1 MVHQAA
7 LARLLSLLNRITG
20 VALSSIASP
29 DGALLGT
36 AAGELEPDRLGGGSG
51 QGAAAAAA
59 AAAAAGGSASAF
71 DDDVDVDVD
80 VDVDDAAGETCG
92 GENLAPKAQMITTAC
107 WLTMKEVSL
116 TIAELA
122 RGVPVDDTTLLDPAA
137 LKACGEHLLHV
148 LLSMKHNGAIEKTR
162 VGLVCLGERL
172 LRSSNPEL
180 SALPSDWLASLF
192 NRLTSPEQ
200 GIKDLIRRSAGLP
213 FGFTAVFLA
222 EPAGV
227 PRKLLHGAMARLLDI
242 AVRVEPRR
250 FFCFPDGGGGGGGCE
265 FAAMNAVNS
274 LTDSLPNELS
284 GNLGNIC
291 SLYTK
296 PEPRTDAPGRRPSPH
311 PTLFFSVS
319 LPFAFCGVA
328 AAKTKPRLPL
338 LTKP

>member
-1 MVHQAA
+1 M
-7 LARLLSLLNRITG
+7 
-20 VALSSIASP
+20 
-29 DGALLGT
+29 
-36 AAGELEPDRLGGGSG
+36 
-51 QGAAAAAA
+51 
-59 AAAAAGGSASAF
+59 
-71 DDDVDVDVD
+71 D

-116 TIAELA
+116 TIGELA
-122 RGVPVDDTTLLDPAA
+122 RGVPVDDETLLDPAA

-200 GIKDLIRRSAGLP
+200 GIRDLIRRSAGLP

-250 FFCFPDGGGGGGGCE
+250 FLAFFCVFCFPDGGGGGGE
-265 FAAMNAVNS
+265 FAAMNAINS

-296 PEPRTDAPGRRPSPH
+296 PEPRTDAPGRRPSPR
-311 PTLFFSVS
+311 PTLFFFAS
-319 LPFAFCGVA
+319 LPFWPFA
-328 AAKTKPRLPL
+328 ASRRRRRNPGSLY
-338 LTKP
+338 

>member
-1 MVHQAA
+1 M
-7 LARLLSLLNRITG
+7 NRVTG

-59 AAAAAGGSASAF
+59 AAAVGSASAF
-71 DDDVDVDVD
+71 DDDADAIDDDDD

-116 TIAELA
+116 TIGELA
-122 RGVPVDDTTLLDPAA
+122 RGVPVDDETLLDPAA

-200 GIKDLIRRSAGLP
+200 GIRDLIRRSAGLP

-250 FFCFPDGGGGGGGCE
+250 FLAFFCVFCFPDGGGGRGCE

-296 PEPRTDAPGRRPSPH
+296 PEPRTDAPGRRPSPR
-311 PTLFFSVS
+311 PTLFFFAS
-319 LPFAFCGVA
+319 LPFWPFA
-328 AAKTKPRLPL
+328 ASRRRRRNPGSLY
-338 LTKP
+338 

>member
-1 MVHQAA
+1 
-7 LARLLSLLNRITG
+7 LA
-20 VALSSIASP
+20 SIASP

-36 AAGELEPDRLGGGSG
+36 SAGELAPDRLGGGSG

-59 AAAAAGGSASAF
+59 AAAAVGATASPSTF
-71 DDDVDVDVD
+71 DDDDEDVQTV
-80 VDVDDAAGETCG
+80 T
-92 GENLAPKAQMITTAC
+92 NLAPDAQTITTAC

-116 TIAELA
+116 LIGELSRA
-122 RGVPVDDTTLLDPAA
+122 VPGDDETLLEPTS

-172 LRSSNPEL
+172 LQSSNPAL
-180 SALPSDWLASLF
+180 SSLPATWLESLF
-192 NRLTSPEQ
+192 KKLTSPEQ

-242 AVRVEPRR
+242 AVRVGNWTDDLASSIRTLDLA
-250 FFCFPDGGGGGGGCE
+250 FALFVLHAAAVGE
-265 FAAMNAVNS
+265 FAAMNAINS

-291 SLYTK
+291 SLIQNLS
-296 PEPRTDAPGRRPSPH
+296 RVTDAPGRRLNTRTRPLS
-311 PTLFFSVS
+311 LFLSI
-319 LPFAFCGVA
+319 LWNTRLEHA

-338 LTKP
+338 LTKQ

>member
-1 MVHQAA
+1 M
-7 LARLLSLLNRITG
+7 
-20 VALSSIASP
+20 
-29 DGALLGT
+29 
-36 AAGELEPDRLGGGSG
+36 
-51 QGAAAAAA
+51 
-59 AAAAAGGSASAF
+59 
-71 DDDVDVDVD
+71 
-80 VDVDDAAGETCG
+80 DVDDAAGVTVG
-92 GENLAPKAQMITTAC
+92 GANLAPKAQMITTAC

-116 TIAELA
+116 TIGELA
-122 RGVPVDDTTLLDPAA
+122 RGVPVDDETLLDPAA
-137 LKACGEHLLHV
+137 LKACGEHVLHV

-200 GIKDLIRRSAGLP
+200 GIRDLIRRSAGLP

-242 AVRVEPRR
+242 AVRVEPHPGV
-250 FFCFPDGGGGGGGCE
+250 FLCFPDGGGSCE
-265 FAAMNAVNS
+265 FAAMNAINS

-284 GNLGNIC
+284 VSLGNIF
-291 SLYTK
+291 SLYIK

-311 PTLFFSVS
+311 PTLFFPVS

>member
-1 MVHQAA
+1 MA
-7 LARLLSLLNRITG
+7 
-20 VALSSIASP
+20 SIASP

-36 AAGELEPDRLGGGSG
+36 SAGELAPDRLGGGSG

-59 AAAAAGGSASAF
+59 AAAAVGATASPSTF
-71 DDDVDVDVD
+71 DDDDEEVQTV
-80 VDVDDAAGETCG
+80 T
-92 GENLAPKAQMITTAC
+92 NLAPDAQTITTAC

-116 TIAELA
+116 LIGELSRA
-122 RGVPVDDTTLLDPAA
+122 VPGDDETLLEPTS

-172 LRSSNPEL
+172 LQSSNPAL
-180 SALPSDWLASLF
+180 SSLPATWLESLF
-192 NRLTSPEQ
+192 KKLTSPEQ

-242 AVRVEPRR
+242 AVRMGNWTDDPRWNPPKAPLIR
-250 FFCFPDGGGGGGGCE
+250 TRTLAFALFVFHVAAVGE
-265 FAAMNAVNS
+265 FAAMNAINS

-291 SLYTK
+291 SLNTTMS
-296 PEPRTDAPGRRPSPH
+296 RVTDAPGRRLNTRTRPLSFSLSLS
-311 PTLFFSVS
+311 LFLSI
-319 LPFAFCGVA
+319 LWNTRLEHA

-338 LTKP
+338 LTKQ

>member
-1 MVHQAA
+1 M
-7 LARLLSLLNRITG
+7 
-20 VALSSIASP
+20 
-29 DGALLGT
+29 
-36 AAGELEPDRLGGGSG
+36 
-51 QGAAAAAA
+51 
-59 AAAAAGGSASAF
+59 
-71 DDDVDVDVD
+71 
-80 VDVDDAAGETCG
+80 DVDDAAGETVG
-92 GENLAPKAQMITTAC
+92 GANLAPKAQMITTAC

-116 TIAELA
+116 TIGELA
-122 RGVPVDDTTLLDPAA
+122 RGVPVDDETLLDPAA

-200 GIKDLIRRSAGLP
+200 GIRDLIRRSAGLP

-250 FFCFPDGGGGGGGCE
+250 FLAFFGVFCFPDGGGGGGE
-265 FAAMNAVNS
+265 FAAMNAINS

-311 PTLFFSVS
+311 PTLFFPVS